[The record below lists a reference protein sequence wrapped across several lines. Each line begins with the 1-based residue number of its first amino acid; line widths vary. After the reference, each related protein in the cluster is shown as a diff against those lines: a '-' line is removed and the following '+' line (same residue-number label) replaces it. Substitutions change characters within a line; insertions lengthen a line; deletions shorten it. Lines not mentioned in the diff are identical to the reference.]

1 MIGILNIFNG
11 SFKSLI
17 MPKIILILGQE
28 FIMNFKRH
36 ISFLRAVFKHSVT
49 AFGGPQVHISLM
61 QRRFVDQRNDI
72 SSQELLEYNAFCQ
85 LLPGASST
93 QTIVLVAYKR
103 GGIFLALLTLLV
115 WILPA
120 SIIMASAA
128 IAFSH
133 FDIQKG
139 LASLRYLQP
148 MSIGFIASATLLL
161 YRKAVDN
168 TITRIIFIITSIIVV
183 IGFKTP
189 WTIPVVII
197 IAGIITNFSK
207 KRIPSDGAAPKSIQW
222 SGLIIFITLFLTAGI
237 LSEQST
243 RHNWKYQKVF
253 NLFETNYRF
262 GSFVFGGGDVL
273 IPMMYEQY
281 VTRPNTSRIIQNK
294 RDVIKISSDA
304 FLTGTGIVRA
314 VPGPIFSISSYTGAM
329 ALKDKGGS
337 WQILGAVV
345 ATVGVFL
352 PSFFIVIFFFP
363 IWQMLKKYAI
373 LYRSLEGINAAVV
386 GIMLGASLYLIKDVS
401 FNLVNTA
408 PLVWALSALTFLAST
423 YLIYYKK
430 LATHW
435 IVFLVILL
443 GFMSNYIA

>member
-1 MIGILNIFNG
+1 
-11 SFKSLI
+11 

-28 FIMNFKRH
+28 SPMNFIRH
-36 ISFLRAVFKHSVT
+36 ISFLQAVLKHSIT
-49 AFGGPQVHISLM
+49 AFGGPQVHVGLM
-61 QRRFVDQRNDI
+61 QRRFVEQRKDI
-72 SSQELLEYNAFCQ
+72 TNEELLEYNAFCQ

-103 GGIFLALLTLLV
+103 GGVLLALLTLLV

-120 SIIMASAA
+120 SIIMAIAA

-139 LASLRYLQP
+139 MASLRFLQP

-161 YRKAVDN
+161 YRKAIDN
-168 TITRIIFIITSIIVV
+168 TITKIIFIATSIIVI
-183 IGFKTP
+183 IGFKIP
-189 WTIPVVII
+189 WTIPCII
-197 IAGIITNFSK
+197 IVAGIATNFSK
-207 KRIPSDGAAPKSIQW
+207 KRIPNDGAAPKAIKW
-222 SGLIIFITLFLTAGI
+222 SSLIIFISLCLTAGI

-243 RHNWKYQKVF
+243 RNNWKYQKVF

-281 VTRPNTSRIIQNK
+281 VTRPNAPRVIEHK

-304 FLTGTGIVRA
+304 FLTGSGIVRA
-314 VPGPIFSISSYTGAM
+314 VPGPIFSIASYTGAM
-329 ALKDKGGS
+329 ALKDKGLS
-337 WQILGAVV
+337 WQIVGSTV
-345 ATVGVFL
+345 ASVGVFL
-352 PSFFIVIFFFP
+352 PSFLIVLFFFP

-386 GIMLGASLYLIKDVS
+386 GIMLGATLYLLKDVS
-401 FNLVNTA
+401 FNLVNST
-408 PLVWALSALTFLAST
+408 PMIWGISTITFLAST
-423 YLIYYKK
+423 YLIYHQK

-435 IVFLVILL
+435 IVLLVILV
-443 GFMSNYIA
+443 GFVSTYIS

>member
-1 MIGILNIFNG
+1 M
-11 SFKSLI
+11 S
-17 MPKIILILGQE
+17 KIILILSLKYR
-28 FIMNFKRH
+28 MNFIRH
-36 ISFLRAVFKHSVT
+36 ISFLRAVLKHSIT

-61 QRRFVDQRNDI
+61 QRRFVEQRKDI
-72 SSQELLEYNAFCQ
+72 TNQELLEYNAFCQ

-103 GGIFLALLTLLV
+103 GGVLLALLTLFV
-115 WILPA
+115 WMLPA
-120 SIIMASAA
+120 SILMATAA

-133 FDIQKG
+133 FDIQRG
-139 LASLRYLQP
+139 LSSLRYLQP
-148 MSIGFIASATLLL
+148 MSIGFIASATILL
-161 YRKAVDN
+161 YQKAVDN
-168 TITRIIFIITSIIVV
+168 AITKIIFIVTSIIVV

-189 WTIPVVII
+189 WTIPLVII
-197 IAGIITNFSK
+197 IAGIATNFSK
-207 KRIPSDGAAPKSIQW
+207 KRIPNDGAAPKSIKW
-222 SGLIIFITLFLTAGI
+222 SGLIIFIALFLTAGI

-281 VTRPNTSRIIQNK
+281 VTRPNAPRIMQNK

-304 FLTGTGIVRA
+304 FLTGTGFVRA

-329 ALKDKGGS
+329 ALKEKGVS
-337 WQILGAVV
+337 WQVLGSLV

-352 PSFFIVIFFFP
+352 PSFFIVLFFFP

-386 GIMLGASLYLIKDVS
+386 GIMLGASCYLIKDVS
-401 FNLVNTA
+401 FSLVNAA

-435 IVFLVILL
+435 IVLFVILV
-443 GFMSNYIA
+443 GFMSTYIA

>member
-1 MIGILNIFNG
+1 
-11 SFKSLI
+11 
-17 MPKIILILGQE
+17 
-28 FIMNFKRH
+28 MNFKKH
-36 ISFLRAVFKHSVT
+36 ISFLRAVFKHSLT

-61 QRRFVDQRNDI
+61 QRRFVDQRKDI
-72 SSQELLEYNAFCQ
+72 TSQELLEYNALCQ

-93 QTIVLVAYKR
+93 QTIILVAYKR
-103 GGIFLALLTLLV
+103 GGVFLALLTLIV
-115 WILPA
+115 WMLPA
-120 SIIMASAA
+120 SILMATAA
-128 IAFSH
+128 IAFTH

-139 LASLRYLQP
+139 LSTLKYLQP

-161 YRKAVDN
+161 FKKAVDN
-168 TITRIIFIITSIIVV
+168 TITKIIFILTSIIVV

-189 WTIPVVII
+189 WTIPLVII

-207 KRIPSDGAAPKSIQW
+207 KRIPNDGSAPKSIRW
-222 SGLIIFITLFLTAGI
+222 SGLIIFITLFITAGI

-243 RHNWKYQKVF
+243 RHNWRFQKVF

-281 VTRPNTSRIIQNK
+281 VTRPNAPRIIQNK

-329 ALKDKGGS
+329 ALKDKGIA
-337 WQILGAVV
+337 WQILGSV
-345 ATVGVFL
+345 AATLGVFF
-352 PSFFIVIFFFP
+352 PSFLIVIFFFP

-401 FNLVNTA
+401 ANLINKA
-408 PLVWALSALTFLAST
+408 PLVWGLSALTFLAST
-423 YLIYYKK
+423 YLTYFKK

-435 IVFLVILL
+435 IVLLVIFV
-443 GFMSNYIA
+443 GIISTYIV